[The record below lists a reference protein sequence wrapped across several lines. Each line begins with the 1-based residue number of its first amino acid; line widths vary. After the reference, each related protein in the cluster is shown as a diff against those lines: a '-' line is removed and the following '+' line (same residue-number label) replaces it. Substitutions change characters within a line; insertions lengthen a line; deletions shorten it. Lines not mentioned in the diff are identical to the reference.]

1 MFSNGKLEFAICN
14 LHQFICKLANRSVG
28 CVEKI
33 KAFKNEQQ
41 EDNSCSTDA
50 PDTVTIQWICIWE
63 LNIFRVSRK
72 ETAPKYTISTKLF
85 EAFSSLTVSR
95 ILILG
100 PKVYFLWFASKTKFM
115 SLSVVQASKQAKRNK
130 WFWSLWLVR
139 TRSQSL
145 CVTGS
150 HSWVSFSEFH
160 VHTTWST
167 NALLAV

>member
-28 CVEKI
+28 CVG
-33 KAFKNEQQ
+33 FKNEQQ

-63 LNIFRVSRK
+63 LNIFRVPRK

-115 SLSVVQASKQAKRNK
+115 SLSVVQASKQASKKKQMILKLVVSQNEKSVTLCHRE
-130 WFWSLWLVR
+130 SLVGQLFRISR
-139 TRSQSL
+139 TYHMIDKCIACS
-145 CVTGS
+145 
-150 HSWVSFSEFH
+150 VSK
-160 VHTTWST
+160 
-167 NALLAV
+167 